1 MIFQYT
7 STTIPLILVTI
18 LLLWLAS
25 YAWDKRQ
32 IPGAKVF
39 ILLMIDL
46 ALWALTHLG
55 EWVFVDP
62 DIKLLC
68 LRTRYLFIATVPI
81 LWLAFTLET
90 TGRGRTLQKRNIL
103 LLLVIPAINLIGV
116 WTNDWHL
123 FFWREISVGYISTVR
138 VLETVY
144 GPWFW
149 FHASYSYLILLAGTV
164 VLIQAYQRAVP
175 LFRSRLRLLLLG
187 SFSPWVANAITI
199 SEAIPAWEALDLT
212 PFGFF
217 LTGLTMA
224 WGLSR
229 YQLLDII
236 PIARDIIF
244 ERMAEG
250 VIVMN
255 QNRQIVDLNPAAENI
270 MGLATADLVG
280 ESADEVFSS
289 WFELIDLPHGGE
301 STQNEISIQN
311 PAEVCYFMVSTSQLK
326 GRSERHTGWVMVLQD
341 ITDRKQM
348 EREITQARDEAITA
362 SNLKTR
368 LLANVSHDLRTPL
381 GSILGYTEILQAG
394 VQGEVNPGQYNTLTN
409 IIDSTEQLLTFVNNL
424 IGQAQLE
431 SGKLRL
437 NNQDIKPDELLS
449 AFQSTANALARAKG
463 LKLEL
468 VIDPKMPKVL
478 VGDPY
483 WLRQIII
490 NLISNAVKFTES
502 GSVRVEVM
510 PAGFEN
516 WAIKVTDTGEGI
528 PSEAHEQIFEPFEQA
543 ETRVL
548 DHSQPHG
555 SGLGLSIVRQ
565 LAELMGGQVELE
577 SQPGKGS
584 TFTVCL
590 PWSASQG
597 ESR

>member
-199 SEAIPAWEALDLT
+199 SEAIPAWEALRMATIEGAHAIGLGEMIGSLEPGKQADLILVDLDQLNLSPVVHAPIRNIVPNLVYAATGHEVDSVMVAGQFLMRGREILTADETAIRAEAQAAAEEISRRVLADPRHEDLT
-212 PFGFF
+212 
-217 LTGLTMA
+217 
-224 WGLSR
+224 
-229 YQLLDII
+229 LLD
-236 PIARDIIF
+236 A
-244 ERMAEG
+244 M
-250 VIVMN
+250 
-255 QNRQIVDLNPAAENI
+255 
-270 MGLATADLVG
+270 
-280 ESADEVFSS
+280 
-289 WFELIDLPHGGE
+289 
-301 STQNEISIQN
+301 
-311 PAEVCYFMVSTSQLK
+311 
-326 GRSERHTGWVMVLQD
+326 QD
-341 ITDRKQM
+341 
-348 EREITQARDEAITA
+348 
-362 SNLKTR
+362 
-368 LLANVSHDLRTPL
+368 
-381 GSILGYTEILQAG
+381 
-394 VQGEVNPGQYNTLTN
+394 
-409 IIDSTEQLLTFVNNL
+409 
-424 IGQAQLE
+424 
-431 SGKLRL
+431 GKL
-437 NNQDIKPDELLS
+437 
-449 AFQSTANALARAKG
+449 
-463 LKLEL
+463 
-468 VIDPKMPKVL
+468 
-478 VGDPY
+478 
-483 WLRQIII
+483 
-490 NLISNAVKFTES
+490 
-502 GSVRVEVM
+502 
-510 PAGFEN
+510 
-516 WAIKVTDTGEGI
+516 
-528 PSEAHEQIFEPFEQA
+528 
-543 ETRVL
+543 
-548 DHSQPHG
+548 
-555 SGLGLSIVRQ
+555 
-565 LAELMGGQVELE
+565 
-577 SQPGKGS
+577 
-584 TFTVCL
+584 
-590 PWSASQG
+590 
-597 ESR
+597 